1 MVQNANSK
9 LVNVKS
15 IQLSDFYT
23 WPDRYSNYKSSHHL
37 NRPYDINNIRKIDV

>member
-15 IQLSDFYT
+15 IQFSDFYI
-23 WPDRYSNYKSSHHL
+23 WPDHYSNYKLSHHL
-37 NRPYDINNIRKIDV
+37 NRPYNINDIRKIEV